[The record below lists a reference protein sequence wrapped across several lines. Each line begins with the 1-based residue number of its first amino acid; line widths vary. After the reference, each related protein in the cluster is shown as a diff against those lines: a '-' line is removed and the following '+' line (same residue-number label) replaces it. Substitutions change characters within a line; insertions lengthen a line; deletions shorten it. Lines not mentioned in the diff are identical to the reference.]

1 MMIPSR
7 ESVFSETTVV
17 SSVRSRILGKKLER
31 SKEISPA
38 RKDAALLEVV
48 VGGKLLTN
56 VVKMTDALANLLR
69 KQRAKT
75 TALSWGGGLRF
86 AH

>member
-1 MMIPSR
+1 MIPSR